1 MNRTHC
7 KKVFHGL
14 IIAAALVSNAP
25 SGFAQKKNVKNKN
38 TAAIA
43 TDSVFNALKWR
54 NIGPFR
60 AGRSLAV
67 AGHGSQP
74 LTYYFGA
81 TGGGV
86 WKTIDGGNEWFPI
99 SDSVFKSSS
108 VGAITVAP
116 SDANVI
122 YVGMGEADMR
132 SNISFGDGVYKSV
145 NGGKSWA

>member
-1 MNRTHC
+1 MFSFQNYKLTKKPNHMNRTHC

-60 AGRSLAV
+60 AGIGQLPVPDAV
-67 AGHGSQP
+67 EFHIAVTLH
-74 LTYYFGA
+74 T
-81 TGGGV
+81 
-86 WKTIDGGNEWFPI
+86 
-99 SDSVFKSSS
+99 FKIF
-108 VGAITVAP
+108 A
-116 SDANVI
+116 
-122 YVGMGEADMR
+122 
-132 SNISFGDGVYKSV
+132 
-145 NGGKSWA
+145 